1 MKELHCRELKVK
13 GRYLKSFKSERVTQE
28 TRGKKEPKKWLT
40 RILKER
46 EKRIGPSSVQ
56 VKCVLSRSY
65 LAGATCSWH
74 SLARH
79 DLASQSK
86 AVGQPGHVRAFRGP
100 RNFCLCG
107 CYEFPMAA
115 VKSLQT

>member
-40 RILKER
+40 RILRER
-46 EKRIGPSSVQ
+46 EENWPQFRSGKM
-56 VKCVLSRSY
+56 CVEQEL